1 MCRVSQRN
9 GGSIVSRSRNLVVVM
24 ALAWS
29 WAFSLVPPVH
39 CDLPRILVWVESLQN
54 TEELEIRRPVALAS
68 GANDE
73 LVVADVHS
81 PRLIVCRRIGVT
93 WQLQRAIELPS
104 APIALVHDGRRYIA
118 SLRGRGDLLSFE
130 GIDKMQ
136 QTLISLP
143 EGTLPGQLA
152 AEITGSLLVFDLAR
166 EKLLRVDTQ
175 GRVQKELPLG
185 AGLTALASTP
195 GGGFVITNA
204 GEGSVQWF
212 GPDWQPGG
220 RWVLP
225 SEGPVPAW
233 PVGIAVEPN
242 GSLDIVDRHGGRILV
257 IDATGKP
264 EGAGSRRGW
273 ESGLLL
279 FPAAIDRLGNGNLVV
294 ADEGN
299 GRVQIF
305 RRVDGIQPP

>member
-1 MCRVSQRN
+1 
-9 GGSIVSRSRNLVVVM
+9 
-24 ALAWS
+24 
-29 WAFSLVPPVH
+29 
-39 CDLPRILVWVESLQN
+39 
-54 TEELEIRRPVALAS
+54 
-68 GANDE
+68 
-73 LVVADVHS
+73 
-81 PRLIVCRRIGVT
+81 
-93 WQLQRAIELPS
+93 
-104 APIALVHDGRRYIA
+104 
-118 SLRGRGDLLSFE
+118 
-130 GIDKMQ
+130 MQ

-185 AGLTALASTP
+185 GGLTALASTP

-225 SEGPVPAW
+225 PEGPVPAW